1 MTVPE
6 TAPAPRGGPRTP
18 EGKARAAQNARKH
31 GLRARDFGLAPDE
44 DPHDWGLHVQV
55 CEEGYGPEDA
65 HERGLVHAIAAA
77 MWNEIRA
84 DRMMAEVMARIPPA
98 AAGHSFGND
107 TAEPGQALS
116 LGTAIR
122 YQTAAGM
129 AMQRAQRAF
138 FAYRTAK
145 LRGLIVPRPA
155 VPAPANAN
163 FTNELR
169 PGTSEP
175 GPAPAE
181 PSKRTNEP
189 AGSVLALPAPIRL
202 PVPEPLAALRARLER
217 LLQHGA
223 AGSPGDQDLLAAIRA
238 RKLPGAAP
246 YRGPIDPPLLDRV
259 LAERGFDI
267 AGLAWL
273 QGFGRPPPDP
283 TGA

>member
-1 MTVPE
+1 MTTPDA
-6 TAPAPRGGPRTP
+6 APSPRGGPRTP
-18 EGKARAAQNARKH
+18 EGKARSAQNARKH

-44 DPHDWGLHVQV
+44 DPHDWGLHVRI

-107 TAEPGQALS
+107 TGEPGQALS

-129 AMQRAQRAF
+129 ATQRAQRAY

-145 LRGLIVPRPA
+145 LRGLFVPRPA
-155 VPAPANAN
+155 APGPEPVNQN
-163 FTNELR
+163 FTNELPR
-169 PGTSEP
+169 GTSEP
-175 GPAPAE
+175 E
-181 PSKRTNEP
+181 PPNRTNEP
-189 AGSVLALPAPIRL
+189 AASAPAPSPPVRL
-202 PVPEPLAALRARLER
+202 PVPEPLAALRARLGR
-217 LLQHGA
+217 LLQSGTVD
-223 AGSPGDQDLLAAIRA
+223 SPGDMDLLAAIRA

-246 YRGPIDPPLLDRV
+246 YRGPIDPALLDRV
-259 LAERGFDI
+259 LAEHRFDV

-273 QGFGRPPPDP
+273 QGFALPAPR
-283 TGA
+283 GASDG